1 MGGFFIDQHNSK
13 LYHILLHLFHNVT
26 KEIKLHF
33 MNDQI
38 IASRVLKTEPINWR
52 NLQFIQQE
60 DFKEWINNGD
70 AKLLES
76 IMKYQFVDPFKVWE
90 HKGVLY
96 CLDGRHRYLDL
107 ERVAESGATVPDMLP
122 GTFIDCQNMKEAAEL
137 VLVYSSAYAK
147 ITQTGLL
154 EFVHKF
160 DLNLPDLKD
169 ILNIPEFD
177 NIAFEGLLMQ
187 DEFGESGEKIEP
199 SSLKDSFIFPP
210 FSILDTRSGVWQER
224 KRKWLALGFNS
235 QETREDVELI
245 AKSGQSTAIYELRNK
260 MRETLKREPT
270 WDEIIDYA
278 KQKGM
283 HVYEGA
289 SIFDPVLCELLY
301 KWFCTNGGSVLDPFA
316 GGSVRGVVAGVLGY
330 PYEGI
335 DLREEQVEA
344 NRKQASILSLENVNW
359 ITGDS
364 NEVLDRLSM
373 AADFLMSC
381 PPYAD
386 LEKYSDDPK
395 DLSNMPYAQFKE
407 MYFSIIKK
415 SVAQLKDDRFAA
427 FVVGDVRDKKSG
439 FYYNF
444 VSDTIQAF
452 KEAGMELYNEII
464 LVNVVGSLA
473 IRVRRQFNG
482 GRKVGKM
489 HQNVLVFYKGDPKKI
504 KENYPELNLGE
515 DLEEIASVE

>member
-1 MGGFFIDQHNSK
+1 MNNLYYICFIIIPKEENTTMSDQT
-13 LYHILLHLFHNVT
+13 I
-26 KEIKLHF
+26 
-33 MNDQI
+33 Q
-38 IASRVLKTEPINWR
+38 SRVIKTEPINWR
-52 NLQFIQQE
+52 ELQFIQQE
-60 DFKEWINNGD
+60 NFKEWVNNGD
-70 AKLLES
+70 KKLLES
-76 IMKYQFVDPFKVWE
+76 ILKYQFIDPFKVWHHE
-90 HKGVLY
+90 GINY
-96 CLDGRHRYLDL
+96 CLDGRHRFLDL
-107 ERVAESGATVPDMLP
+107 EAVLKSGKDVPELLP
-122 GTFIDCQNMKEAAEL
+122 ATFIDCTNMKEAAEL

-147 ITQTGLL
+147 ITQQGLL
-154 EFVHKF
+154 DFVQHF
-160 DLNLPDLKD
+160 DLDFPDMQNMM
-169 ILNIPEFD
+169 NIPEFD
-177 NIAFEGLLMQ
+177 NIAFEGMLNQ
-187 DEFGESGEKIEP
+187 STNTNEAIVP

-245 AKSGQSTAIYELRNK
+245 AKSGQSSGIYELRNK
-260 MRETLKREPT
+260 MRDTLGREPS

-289 SIFDPVLCELLY
+289 SIFDPVLCELSY
-301 KWFCTNGGSVLDPFA
+301 RWFCPEGGKILDPFA

-335 DLREEQVEA
+335 DLRLDQVEA
-344 NRKQASILSLENVNW
+344 NRKQANVLNLDAVNW
-359 ITGDS
+359 HAGDS
-364 NEVLDRLSM
+364 NEVLDNVEFKDGV
-373 AADFLMSC
+373 DFVYSC

-395 DLSNMPYAQFKE
+395 DLSNMDYADFKDA
-407 MYFSIIKK
+407 YFSIIKK
-415 SVAQLKDDRFAA
+415 SIEQLKEDRFAC
-427 FVVGDVRDKKSG
+427 FVVGDVRDKKG

-444 VSDTIQAF
+444 VGDTVRAF
-452 KEAGMELYNEII
+452 EEAGAKYYNEII

-473 IRVRRQFNG
+473 IRVRRQFNN

-504 KENYPELNLGE
+504 KENFPELNLGE
-515 DLEEIASVE
+515 DLELIDNQPNIALN

>member
-1 MGGFFIDQHNSK
+1 MSLQTIS
-13 LYHILLHLFHNVT
+13 
-26 KEIKLHF
+26 
-33 MNDQI
+33 
-38 IASRVLKTEPINWR
+38 SRVIKTELINWR
-52 NLQFIQQE
+52 NLQFIQQ
-60 DFKEWINNGD
+60 DNFKEWINNGD

-76 IMKYQFVDPFKVWE
+76 ILKYQFVDPFKVWQQD
-90 HKGVLY
+90 GVLY
-96 CLDGRHRYLDL
+96 CLDGRHRFLDL
-107 ERVAESGATVPDMLP
+107 EKVAESGATVPDMLP
-122 GTFIDCQNMKEAAEL
+122 GTFIDCNDMKEAAEL

-154 EFVHKF
+154 EFVQHF
-160 DLNLPDLKD
+160 DLDFPDLKN

-177 NIAFEGLLMQ
+177 NIAFEGMLMQ
-187 DEFGESGEKIEP
+187 NTGESGEAIVP

-210 FSILDTRSGVWQER
+210 FSILDTRSGVWQDR

-245 AKSGQSTAIYELRNK
+245 AKSGQSPGIYELRNK
-260 MRETLKREPT
+260 MRETLKREPS

-283 HVYEGA
+283 RVYEGA
-289 SIFDPVLCELLY
+289 SIFDPVLCELSY
-301 KWFCTNGGSVLDPFA
+301 RWFCPDGGKILDPFA
-316 GGSVRGVVAGVLGY
+316 GGSVRGVVAGILGY
-330 PYEGI
+330 PYSGI
-335 DLREEQVEA
+335 DLRLDQVEA
-344 NRKQASILSLENVNW
+344 NRKQAALLNLKDVDW
-359 ITGDS
+359 FDGDS
-364 NEVLDRLSM
+364 NEVLDLYKPLEGF
-373 AADFLMSC
+373 DFIYSC

-395 DLSNMPYAQFKE
+395 DLSNMDYADFKE
-407 MYFSIIKK
+407 VYFSIIKK
-415 SVAQLKDDRFAA
+415 SVAQLKDDRFAC
-427 FVVGDVRDKKSG
+427 FVVGDVRDKKG

-452 KEAGMELYNEII
+452 KEAGLELYNEII

-515 DLEEIASVE
+515 DLEAIASA

>member
-1 MGGFFIDQHNSK
+1 MSSQSIQ
-13 LYHILLHLFHNVT
+13 
-26 KEIKLHF
+26 
-33 MNDQI
+33 
-38 IASRVLKTEPINWR
+38 SRVIKTEPINWR

-60 DFKEWINNGD
+60 NFKEWINNGD

-90 HKGVLY
+90 HEGVLY

-107 ERVAESGATVPDMLP
+107 VKVADANYNVPDMLP
-122 GTFIDCQNMKEAAEL
+122 ATFIDCDDMKEAAEL

-147 ITQTGLL
+147 ITQQGLL
-154 EFVHKF
+154 EFVQTF
-160 DLNLPDLKD
+160 ALDFPDLKD
-169 ILNIPEFD
+169 ILNIPDFD

-187 DEFGESGEKIEP
+187 DEFGESGEKIVP

-210 FSILDTRSGVWQER
+210 FSILDTRSGVWQDR

-260 MRETLKREPT
+260 MRETLKREPE

-316 GGSVRGVVAGVLGY
+316 GGSVRGIVASILGY
-330 PYEGI
+330 PYRGI

-344 NRKQASILSLENVNW
+344 NIKQAFAMQLEQYPMW
-359 ITGDS
+359 LIGDS
-364 NEVLDRLSM
+364 NEVLDRICEQH
-373 AADFLMSC
+373 DFLMSC

-395 DLSNMPYAQFKE
+395 DLSNMDYAYFKE
-407 MYFSIIKK
+407 VYFSIIKK
-415 SVAQLKDDRFAA
+415 SVAKLKDDRFAA
-427 FVVGDVRDKKSG
+427 FVVGDVRDKKG

-515 DLEEIASVE
+515 DLEAIASAE

>member
-1 MGGFFIDQHNSK
+1 M
-13 LYHILLHLFHNVT
+13 T
-26 KEIKLHF
+26 KQANISSR
-33 MNDQI
+33 I
-38 IASRVLKTEPINWR
+38 IKTELIKWSE
-52 NLQFIQQE
+52 LQFIQQ
-60 DFKEWINNGD
+60 DNFKEWINNGEK
-70 AKLLES
+70 KLLES
-76 IMKYQFVDPFKVWE
+76 ILKYQFIDPFKVWQHE
-90 HKGVLY
+90 GVNY
-96 CLDGRHRYLDL
+96 CLDGRHRFLDL
-107 ERVAESGATVPDMLP
+107 KNVLESGCEVPELLP
-122 GTFIDCQNMKEAAEL
+122 ATFIDCDSIKEAAEL

-147 ITQTGLL
+147 ITQQGLFDFIQNFDL
-154 EFVHKF
+154 EF
-160 DLNLPDLKD
+160 PDLQG
-169 ILNIPEFD
+169 LMNIPEFD
-177 NIAFEGLLMQ
+177 DIAFQGLLNKM
-187 DEFGESGEKIEP
+187 EGGETSQSEKA

-224 KRKWLALGFNS
+224 KRKWMELGFNS

-245 AKSGQSTAIYELRNK
+245 AKSGQSTAVYELKNK
-260 MRETLKREPT
+260 MRESLQREPS

-278 KQKGM
+278 KKKGL

-289 SIFDPVLCELLY
+289 SIFDPVLCELSY
-301 KWFCTNGGSVLDPFA
+301 RWFCPEGGKILDPFA

-330 PYEGI
+330 PYAGI
-335 DLREEQVEA
+335 DLRLDQVRA
-344 NRKQASILSLENVNW
+344 NRKQAELLKIENVNW
-359 ITGDS
+359 FDGDS
-364 NEVLDRLSM
+364 NEVLDNVKIKDG
-373 AADFLMSC
+373 ADFVYSC

-395 DLSNMPYAQFKE
+395 DLSNMDYADFKE
-407 MYFSIIKK
+407 VYFSIIKK
-415 SVAQLKDDRFAA
+415 AVAQLRDDRFAC
-427 FVVGDVRDKKSG
+427 FVVGDVRDKKG

-515 DLEEIASVE
+515 DLEELNNQPNIAL

>member
-1 MGGFFIDQHNSK
+1 MTSQ
-13 LYHILLHLFHNVT
+13 T
-26 KEIKLHF
+26 
-33 MNDQI
+33 
-38 IASRVLKTEPINWR
+38 IASRIIKTELINWR
-52 NLQFIQQE
+52 ELQFIQQE
-60 DFKEWINNGD
+60 NFKEWVNNG
-70 AKLLES
+70 AEKLVES
-76 IMKYQFVDPFKVWE
+76 ILKYQFIAPFMVW
-90 HKGVLY
+90 HNDGVNY
-96 CLDGRHRYLDL
+96 CLDGRHRFLDL
-107 ERVAESGATVPDMLP
+107 EKVASSGASVPDLLP
-122 GTFIDCQNMKEAAEL
+122 ATFVDCANMKEAAEL
-137 VLVYSSAYAK
+137 VLVYSSHYAK
-147 ITQTGLL
+147 ITQQGLL
-154 EFVHKF
+154 DFVTNF
-160 DLNLPDLKD
+160 DLDFPDMQAMM
-169 ILNIPEFD
+169 NIPDFD
-177 NIAFEGLLMQ
+177 NIAFEGMLNQ
-187 DEFGESGEKIEP
+187 NTNTNEAIVP

-245 AKSGQSTAIYELRNK
+245 AKSGQSSGIYELRNK
-260 MRETLKREPT
+260 MRDTLGREPS

-301 KWFCTNGGSVLDPFA
+301 KWFCTNEGSVLDPFA

-330 PYEGI
+330 PYAGI
-335 DLREEQVEA
+335 DLRLDQVEA
-344 NRKQASILSLENVNW
+344 NRKQAALLSLENVDW
-359 ITGDS
+359 FDGDS
-364 NEVLDRLSM
+364 NEVLDTYKPLDGF
-373 AADFLMSC
+373 DFLMSC

-395 DLSNMPYAQFKE
+395 DLSNMDYSDFKE
-407 MYFSIIKK
+407 VYFSIIKK
-415 SVAQLKDDRFAA
+415 SVEQLKEDRFAC
-427 FVVGDVRDKKSG
+427 FVVGDVRDKKG

-452 KEAGMELYNEII
+452 KDAGMELYNEII

-504 KENYPELNLGE
+504 KENYPELNLG
-515 DLEEIASVE
+515 DDMEELNNEPDVTL